1 MLFKV
6 FDKVKIATL
15 LLIMLGVSVFFVS
28 NAVAGKSGF
37 SGRNNEALLEAR
49 LRKIFLDCNKNKNQT
64 LSSQDFHCLGVGF
77 APLVQKDNLEV
88 LIKALVSLY
97 STAPRTDVFGIA
109 SCHLPAHL
117 IGSKAV
123 TKGLSFNQIFK
134 ACGTNCSYGCVH
146 GAYSENFSKD
156 PNFLSDFTN
165 TCTKYLVNPSTED
178 MHSCWHITGHW
189 LGELLRK
196 NVDEAIK
203 DCMKFPEANGGQ
215 DYCISGLRMEL
226 LVGSP
231 PKNLSATILSDMTT
245 AQFCSKFPIKYRAEC
260 FSESGFYMYRA
271 FGDVD
276 KTVSNCNSIPS
287 EYKKAC
293 ITSAGVAYY
302 FSSKDSASRVV
313 NFCRTFGVNE
323 KYCIFGALEI
333 SVSEANFYNTA
344 IDICNLEKDNFGSE
358 CFAKI
363 GSEAL
368 MLNGKEFK
376 AKICANLS
384 PTDKASCETSGGI
397 N

>member
-1 MLFKV
+1 MF
-6 FDKVKIATL
+6 FNIVKIKFILLVL
-15 LLIMLGVSVFFVS
+15 LLTGISVFFVS
-28 NAVAGKSGF
+28 MGITGKSEF
-37 SGRNNEALLEAR
+37 SGRTNQALLEKR
-49 LRKIFLDCNKNKNQT
+49 LRQIFLDCNKSKNKT

-88 LIKALVSLY
+88 LMKALVSMY
-97 STAPRTDVFGIA
+97 STEPRTDVFGIA

-123 TKGLSFNQIFK
+123 TKGLSFNEIFK
-134 ACGTNCSYGCVH
+134 ACGTNCSYGCLH

-156 PNFLSDFTN
+156 QNFLTDFTDN
-165 TCTKYLVNPSTED
+165 CSRYLINPSTD
-178 MHSCWHITGHW
+178 DLHSCWHITGHW
-189 LGELLRK
+189 LGELLRN
-196 NVDEAIK
+196 NVDTAIK

-231 PKNLSATILSDMTT
+231 PKNLSATILTDLTT
-245 AQFCSKFPIKYRAEC
+245 QQFCSKFPEKYRAEC
-260 FSESGFYMYRA
+260 FSESGFYTYRA
-271 FGDVD
+271 FADI
-276 KTVSNCNSIPS
+276 KRTVENCNSIPVA
-287 EYKKAC
+287 YKKAC
-293 ITSAGVAYY
+293 ATSAGVAYY
-302 FSSKDSASRVV
+302 FSSKDSAARVV
-313 NFCRTFGVNE
+313 DFCKAFGTDE

-344 IDICNLEKDNFGSE
+344 IDICNLEKDKFGKE

-368 MLNGKEFK
+368 ILNGKEFK
-376 AKICANLS
+376 AKICGNLS